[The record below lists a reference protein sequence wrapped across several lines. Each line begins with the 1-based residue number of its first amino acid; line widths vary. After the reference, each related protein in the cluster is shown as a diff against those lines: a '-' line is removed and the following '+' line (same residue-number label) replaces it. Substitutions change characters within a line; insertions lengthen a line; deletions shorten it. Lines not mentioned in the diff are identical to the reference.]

1 MKGSVIANIESL
13 WGGYDDDASKADEAF
28 TYNDGLAIFAIVVLF
43 ITIAGILS
51 FICYVSY
58 QKEVDERNHPY
69 HQQYE
74 QHKID
79 KQTREENEDLVREIE
94 WSTGVDFQAYTCA

>member
-13 WGGYDDDASKADEAF
+13 WGGYDDEASKSDAAI
-28 TYNDGLAIFAIVVLF
+28 TYSDGLAIFAIVVLF
-43 ITIAGILS
+43 MTIAGLLS
-51 FICYVSY
+51 FICYVRFA
-58 QKEVDERNHPY
+58 KEVDERQHPF

-79 KQTREENEDLVREIE
+79 KETKVEAEDLARQIE
-94 WSTGVDFQAYTCA
+94 WTSGVDFQAYIGA